1 MVNFMLRVVVTH
13 KKKTLFERMLNPEQA
28 RECNA
33 QEVITGLRRIF
44 PHEAAITLEAYGV

>member
-33 QEVITGLRRIF
+33 QEVITGLRQIF